1 MLSKGQL
8 LTITC
13 FLGLFLV
20 LYLGC
25 DTKSSDHKALEK
37 SRSQKFELISINR
50 IINEAVPKLST
61 TAQVQLKDLEEQLR
75 LTDDENEKVEYLR
88 KVASIWYAEQQPLV
102 SGHYAEQI
110 AEIKNDVDSWSIA
123 GTTYSIAAQ
132 SLKEGNERKHSIAK
146 SREALETALS
156 LSPENVDNKINL
168 ALTYVEAPLQDNPM
182 KGIMMLV
189 DLNKKYPE
197 SVPVLMQLGRLSLK
211 TGQYDKAVER
221 LTKVI
226 ELRPTFREA
235 HCMLAEA
242 LTQKGESA
250 LAMEAQK
257 HCNNK

>member
-13 FLGLFLV
+13 FVGLFLA

-50 IINEAVPKLST
+50 IINEAVPKLSS
-61 TAQVQLKDLEEQLR
+61 TAQVQLSELEEQIGLAQS
-75 LTDDENEKVEYLR
+75 DIEKVDYLS
-88 KVASIWYAEQQPLV
+88 KAASIWYKEGQPLI
-102 SGHYAEQI
+102 SGHFAEQI
-110 AEIKNDVDSWSIA
+110 AEIKDDEDSWGLV

-132 SLKEGNERKHSIAK
+132 NLEESNERKHAIAK
-146 SREALETALS
+146 SRLALEKALS
-156 LSPENVDNKINL
+156 LNPENLDNEINL
-168 ALTYVEAPLQDNPM
+168 ALTYVEAPVQDNPM

-189 DLNKKYPE
+189 DMNKKHPE
-197 SVPVLMQLGRLSLK
+197 NIPVLMQLGRLSLK